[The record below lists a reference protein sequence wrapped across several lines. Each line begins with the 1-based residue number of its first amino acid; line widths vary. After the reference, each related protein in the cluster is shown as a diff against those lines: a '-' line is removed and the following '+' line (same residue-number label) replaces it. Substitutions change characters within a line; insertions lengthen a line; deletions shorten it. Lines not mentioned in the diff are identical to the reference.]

1 MLKVFHILPMTY
13 VNLLFFFDV
22 HVCINVRPYREVCWL
37 QTETDTLASSG
48 SNKNILK
55 IFLMFLYVS
64 IHMFPQ
70 ERYTKR
76 YVVYVTKRMGWKSLC
91 QAVFKKKDVVYLIE
105 PPVCSMYVVYV
116 YYHKDKPTTWKVQTT
131 FYKFFF

>member
-37 QTETDTLASSG
+37 QTETATLTSSG

-91 QAVFKKKDVVYLIE
+91 QAVFKKKRCGVFNRTSSIQY
-105 PPVCSMYVVYV
+105 VCCICILSQGQAHNVEGSNYIL
-116 YYHKDKPTTWKVQTT
+116 QI
-131 FYKFFF
+131 FF